1 MTADLTA
8 VLESQRPDVLAGDDP
23 RGLLHD
29 VGHGLATLTYLVD
42 GLREDPEVTT
52 ELSGRLDLV
61 GRELSR
67 LVQLVDLRSGPA
79 EPVVFDA
86 RPVLEELVALSAAAT
101 STRVVLHATD
111 EVLVRTDAGSLWRM
125 LSNLVGNAVRATGP
139 SGTVEV
145 LGGPAGRGGT
155 AVEVVDDGPG
165 FGSAPGGSASV
176 GLGLV
181 RGLARRCGGVLR
193 VLSGADGRTR
203 VRLVFPAGN

>member
-79 EPVVFDA
+79 EPVAIDA
-86 RPVLEELVALSAAAT
+86 RPVLEEHVAQSPAAP
-101 STRVVLHATD
+101 SNPVVLPPTHQ
-111 EVLVRTDAGSLWRM
+111 VLVRTHAG
-125 LSNLVGNAVRATGP
+125 
-139 SGTVEV
+139 
-145 LGGPAGRGGT
+145 
-155 AVEVVDDGPG
+155 
-165 FGSAPGGSASV
+165 
-176 GLGLV
+176 
-181 RGLARRCGGVLR
+181 
-193 VLSGADGRTR
+193 
-203 VRLVFPAGN
+203 